1 MSKIFKKLNK
11 LQNDVYSSI
20 ILFLDYISND
30 LISWSGINVLS
41 LWIYVT

>member
-11 LQNDVYSSI
+11 LQNDVYSPL
-20 ILFLDYISND
+20 ILFLDYLSND
-30 LISWSGINVLS
+30 LISWSGVNVLS